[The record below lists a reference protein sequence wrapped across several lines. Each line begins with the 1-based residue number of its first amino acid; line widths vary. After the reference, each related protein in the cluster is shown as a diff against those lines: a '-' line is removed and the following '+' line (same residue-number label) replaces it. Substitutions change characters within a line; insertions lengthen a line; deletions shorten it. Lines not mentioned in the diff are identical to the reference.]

1 MAGGFIEPEDR
12 LIASAEQ
19 RSGAGL
25 DFALEPSRSR
35 AAFMIVRPWRSF
47 IHGRIDQM
55 RGVMDEDAEGGLRID
70 IRADTAAIEMNAAG
84 CRLDADLWP
93 SIRLEL
99 STEPRSRRS
108 PIVGA
113 HGRISLNGTELD
125 LDARVHHLGEGPAG
139 NGYPVRRLIGI
150 TGSIPRDAWPV
161 RLAAGVSWL
170 ARAQMRSL
178 DIDLYLEWSR
188 PNEN

>member
-1 MAGGFIEPEDR
+1 MAGGIIEPEDR
-12 LIASAEQ
+12 VIASVEQ

-25 DFALEPSRSR
+25 GFALVPSRSR

-47 IHGRIDQM
+47 IHGRIDPM
-55 RGVMDEDAEGGLRID
+55 RGVMDEDAEGGLHID
-70 IRADTAAIEMNAAG
+70 IRADTTAIEMNAAG
-84 CRLDADLWP
+84 CRLEADLWP

-99 STEPRSRRS
+99 STAPRSRRS
-108 PIVGA
+108 SIVGA
-113 HGRISLNGTELD
+113 NGRISLNGTELD

-150 TGSIPRDAWPV
+150 TGSIPRDAWPD
-161 RLAAGVSWL
+161 RLAAVSWI

-178 DIDLYLEWSR
+178 DLDLYIEWSR
-188 PNEN
+188 PDES